1 MSQRDRCVVGGK
13 QENYLNHRPM
23 MARDDSQRLRLMA
36 KAADLISQGDVLNRA
51 VRQRQNWSL
60 SPAAVV
66 IGSVAPAAFMR
77 GNRETFGLYPGEMN
91 FPRLWPAVVTLAHAR
106 CGEPSTCLHSCERYS
121 SQQLIRFVDLLL

>member
-1 MSQRDRCVVGGK
+1 
-13 QENYLNHRPM
+13 

-60 SPAAVV
+60 SPAAVIV
-66 IGSVAPAAFMR
+66 GSVAPAAFMR

-91 FPRLWPAVVTLAHAR
+91 FPRLWPAAT
-106 CGEPSTCLHSCERYS
+106 
-121 SQQLIRFVDLLL
+121 